1 MGPGKPMSSTTATKS
16 YMIPKLAKDG
26 SNWITWKSQML
37 ATLVASCGV
46 MRHIEGTARQ
56 PTAIPT
62 YPTTCSLTT
71 DEEDC
76 LEQAERCW
84 DDYHQCEATV
94 KVQIFTTIP
103 KVLLIEVQKLRT
115 AKEVWDAVCIKH
127 KGKALAV
134 KVDIWCQMYKMKCEC

>member
-1 MGPGKPMSSTTATKS
+1 MHLQQVMGPGKPMSSTTATKS
-16 YMIPKLAKDG
+16 YMIPKLANDS

-37 ATLVASCGV
+37 
-46 MRHIEGTARQ
+46 
-56 PTAIPT
+56 T
-62 YPTTCSLTT
+62 YLTTHSLTT